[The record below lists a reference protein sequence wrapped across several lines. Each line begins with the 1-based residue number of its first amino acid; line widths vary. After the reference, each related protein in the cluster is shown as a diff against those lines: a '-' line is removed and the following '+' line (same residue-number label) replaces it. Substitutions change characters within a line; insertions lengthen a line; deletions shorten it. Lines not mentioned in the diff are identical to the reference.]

1 MNAEAAI
8 LTKPFNLSSRLNNA
22 GIALGNIGK
31 TMLQDSATLKTDIAF
46 WATLMHTVMRVQE
59 AYITGEVEPYDDKHK
74 DTMSQ
79 EEKTYRRDQ
88 SAMTYF
94 REIVGVSL
102 GWGVL
107 KIGQA
112 YQKGAMQKKYNYHN
126 ASAYSISVKQGL
138 GQFWDALAKDKEVKA
153 LPSVFT
159 DTPVDVYKKHH
170 YVERTT
176 QELKYKALDFT
187 QEGHAMQKVDPQLV
201 KWGHML
207 RPLKSGEKDKFLWDN
222 GFLRRVREFFVPD
235 KEAKDLAKLATTAID
250 HGLETNIKLLELE
263 TRGFLFAQKFIP
275 TVVWSIPGILFA
287 GVWLERTTLY
297 KGPSVQKWTV
307 SALETLGIIDS
318 PEDEDPVALPEAGK
332 LATTVKTDVMAKPLP
347 SFPYYYADAVG
358 ASLMYHQQ
366 LYGEPKPLEG
376 SVKTPGSYSTTIPNK
391 NANVKESVFP
401 PTAWVDSPVQ
411 STTTMK
417 LEPEKPTATTTFP
430 EPKQPVTTYYTR
442 SINRSRFAI

>member
-1 MNAEAAI
+1 MNAEAAA

-59 AYITGEVEPYDDKHK
+59 AYITGEVEPYNEKNK
-74 DTMSQ
+74 NTMSQ

-94 REIVGVSL
+94 REIVGVTL

-107 KIGQA
+107 KVGQA
-112 YQKGAMQKKYNYHN
+112 YQKGAMQKQHNYHN
-126 ASAYSISVKQGL
+126 ASAYTVSVKQGL

-159 DTPVDVYKKHH
+159 DTPADVYKKHH
-170 YVERTT
+170 YVEKTT
-176 QELKYKALDFT
+176 QEIKHEALDLT
-187 QEGHAMQKVDPQLV
+187 QEHAMQKVDPQLV

-222 GFLRRVREFFVPD
+222 GFLRRVGEFFVPH
-235 KEAKDLAKLATTAID
+235 KAAKDLAKLATTAID
-250 HGLETNIKLLELE
+250 HGEKKNIELLALEKK
-263 TRGFLFAQKFIP
+263 GFLFAQKFIP

-287 GVWLERTTLY
+287 GFWLERTTLY
-297 KGPSVQKWTV
+297 KGPSVKKGTV
-307 SALETLGIIDS
+307 SALKTLGIIDDS
-318 PEDEDPVALPEAGK
+318 EDDDQALAEASK
-332 LATTVKTDVMAKPLP
+332 LATTIKTETLAKPLP

-358 ASLMYHQQ
+358 TSLMYPQQ
-366 LYGEPKPLEG
+366 LYGEPNPLED
-376 SVKTPGSYSTTIPNK
+376 SVKTPRSYSTTIPNK
-391 NANVKESVFP
+391 NANVKETGFP
-401 PTAWVDSPVQ
+401 PTTWVESPIE
-411 STTTMK
+411 STTMMNPE
-417 LEPEKPTATTTFP
+417 LEKPAAKTTFP
-430 EPKQPVTTYYTR
+430 AVKQPITTYYNN